1 MSTAMQ
7 VIEKAI
13 REKKGVRI
21 FLSNHKTMDGVIP
34 VCLHFAG
41 NRFRIKETSR
51 HDGNELQLEV
61 DYRHGPIK
69 VAWPCGS
76 PEMKVQIEGI
86 YEVDNLWNHHFAVY
100 AFLFDGA
107 VSCWSDSEIVQVAE
121 EQRRTQKEKPNH
133 IMADW

>member
-21 FLSNHKTMDGVIP
+21 FLSNHKTMEGVIP

-41 NRFRIKETSR
+41 NRFRIKDTSR

-61 DYRHGPIK
+61 DYRNGPIK

-76 PEMKVQIEGI
+76 PEKKVQIEGI
-86 YEVDNLWNHHFAVY
+86 YEVDNLWSHHFAVY
-100 AFLFDGA
+100 AFLFDGT
-107 VSCWSDSEIVQVAE
+107 VSCWSNSEVVE
-121 EQRRTQKEKPNH
+121 VTEKPHKVPKAKSQH
-133 IMADW
+133 IMAEW